1 MLGSMRGDSK
11 RPQLAISYPDAD
23 DSRNG
28 NVSRWAGF
36 GWLATIALLLVGVVA
51 GYLWNQQ
58 EASPVTDF
66 QCDKVRA
73 LAQDTEQAAVSTLA
87 RRNSLQNELDEL
99 LQFFTRADIFFN
111 RADIDRSNELRSE
124 IPSQESRV
132 LFGYSGWED
141 ALNSDRDCF
150 GTADLIFAES
160 RIKMVRV
167 LFE

>member
-1 MLGSMRGDSK
+1 MLGSMTGDSK
-11 RPQLAISYPDAD
+11 RPQLAISYPNDAD
-23 DSRNG
+23 DSRSG
-28 NVSRWAGF
+28 NVSSWAGF

-58 EASPVTDF
+58 EASPTTDF
-66 QCDKVRA
+66 QCEEVRA
-73 LAQDTEQAAVSTLA
+73 LARDAEQAAVSTLA
-87 RRNSLQNELDEL
+87 RRNSLLKELDEL
-99 LQFFTRADIFFN
+99 PQLFTQAL
-111 RADIDRSNELRSE
+111 IDQSNELRSE

-141 ALNSDRDCF
+141 SLNSDRDCF

-160 RIKMVRV
+160 RIQMVRV